1 MAFHKVIPFS
11 LTRQFVLN
19 NLNDIIDAIRE
30 DFEARS
36 AARDVALKRSREL
49 IRHCSLS
56 IRACHRH
63 EFDLA
68 LELLSKVD
76 ALAAQMTSDLVD
88 YPDLYHAGYTRDA
101 LKEVTEAHLV
111 YALIHHDPLP
121 TPAALGVPNNAYLG
135 GLAEAA
141 TEMRRYILDL
151 VRQDRLE
158 EAEGYFVKMD
168 DIYSVLVTID
178 FPDAI
183 TGGLR
188 RQTDIVR
195 GVTERTRGDLTVAV
209 RQRKLERALRDFE
222 EQVSQS

>member
-1 MAFHKVIPFS
+1 MKLNTLIGQPIV
-11 LTRQFVLN
+11 N
-19 NLNDIIDAIRE
+19 NLNAIIDQIRH
-30 DFEARS
+30 DFEAKNG
-36 AARDVALKRSREL
+36 ARDIALKRSREL
-49 IRHCSLS
+49 IRYCSLS

-63 EFDLA
+63 EFEKARELLVKVDELA
-68 LELLSKVD
+68 L
-76 ALAAQMTSDLVD
+76 QMTSDLAD

-121 TPAALGVPNNAYLG
+121 SPAALNVPNNAYLG

-151 VRQDRLE
+151 IRQDRLE

-178 FPDAI
+178 FPDAL

-222 EQVSQS
+222 ESISE

>member
-1 MAFHKVIPFS
+1 V
-11 LTRQFVLN
+11 N
-19 NLNDIIDAIRE
+19 NLNAIIDQIRH
-30 DFEARS
+30 DFEAKNG
-36 AARDVALKRSREL
+36 ARDIALKRSREL
-49 IRHCSLS
+49 IRYCSLS

-63 EFDLA
+63 EFEKARELLVKVDELA
-68 LELLSKVD
+68 L
-76 ALAAQMTSDLVD
+76 QMTSDLAD

-121 TPAALGVPNNAYLG
+121 SPAALNVPNNAYLG

-151 VRQDRLE
+151 IRQDRLE

-178 FPDAI
+178 FPDAL

-222 EQVSQS
+222 ESISE

>member
-1 MAFHKVIPFS
+1 M
-11 LTRQFVLN
+11 N
-19 NLNDIIDAIRE
+19 NLTDIIEQIRH
-30 DFEARS
+30 DFEAKN
-36 AARDVALKRSREL
+36 AARDTALKRSREL
-49 IRHCSLS
+49 IRYCSLS

-63 EFDLA
+63 EFDQA
-68 LELLSKVD
+68 RKLLNKVSE
-76 ALAAQMTSDLVD
+76 LAAQMTADLVE

-101 LKEVTEAHLV
+101 LKEVTEANLV
-111 YALIHHDPLP
+111 YALIHHDLLP
-121 TPAALGVPNNAYLG
+121 TPQSLNVPHSAYLG

-158 EAEGYFVKMD
+158 EAEVYFAKMD
-168 DIYSVLVTID
+168 DIYSVLVTVD

>member
-1 MAFHKVIPFS
+1 MFCMD
-11 LTRQFVLN
+11 
-19 NLNDIIDAIRE
+19 NLNEIIENIRQNL
-30 DFEARS
+30 EARN
-36 AARDVALKRSREL
+36 AVRDVTLKRSREL
-49 IRHCSLS
+49 IRYCSLS

-68 LELLSKVD
+68 LDLLVKVD
-76 ALAAQMTSDLVD
+76 ELADRMVADLAD
-88 YPDLYHAGYTRDA
+88 YADLYHAGYTRDA

-121 TPAALGVPNNAYLG
+121 SPAELNVPDNAYLG

-151 VRQDRLE
+151 IRQDRLE
-158 EAEGYFVKMD
+158 EAEAYFVKMD
-168 DIYSVLVTID
+168 EIYSVLVTID

-209 RQRKLERALRDFE
+209 RQRRLERALRDFE
-222 EQVSQS
+222 ERMTQE

>member
-1 MAFHKVIPFS
+1 MKLNTLIGQPIV
-11 LTRQFVLN
+11 N
-19 NLNDIIDAIRE
+19 NLNAIIDQIRH
-30 DFEARS
+30 DFEAKNG
-36 AARDVALKRSREL
+36 ARDIALKRSREL
-49 IRHCSLS
+49 IRYCSLS

-63 EFDLA
+63 EFEKARELLVKVDELA
-68 LELLSKVD
+68 L
-76 ALAAQMTSDLVD
+76 QMTSDLAD

-121 TPAALGVPNNAYLG
+121 SPVALNVPNNAYLG

-151 VRQDRLE
+151 IRQDRLE

-178 FPDAI
+178 FPDAL

-222 EQVSQS
+222 ESISE

>member
-1 MAFHKVIPFS
+1 M
-11 LTRQFVLN
+11 N
-19 NLNDIIDAIRE
+19 NLNNIIETIRQ
-30 DFEARS
+30 DFEARNG
-36 AARDVALKRSREL
+36 ARDIALKRSREL

-63 EFDLA
+63 EFALA
-68 LELLSKVD
+68 LDLLDTVD

-88 YPDLYHAGYTRDA
+88 YPDLYYAGYTRDA

-121 TPAALGVPNNAYLG
+121 TPAELNVPDSAYLG

-151 VRQDRLE
+151 IRQDRLE

-209 RQRKLERALRDFE
+209 RQRRLERALRDFE
-222 EQVSQS
+222 NSISA

>member
-1 MAFHKVIPFS
+1 V
-11 LTRQFVLN
+11 N
-19 NLNDIIDAIRE
+19 NLNNIIETIRQ
-30 DFEARS
+30 DFEARNG
-36 AARDVALKRSREL
+36 ARDIALKRSREL

-63 EFDLA
+63 EFALA
-68 LELLSKVD
+68 LDLLDTVD

-88 YPDLYHAGYTRDA
+88 YPDLYYAGYTRDA

-121 TPAALGVPNNAYLG
+121 TPAELNVPDSAYLG

-151 VRQDRLE
+151 IRQDRLE

-209 RQRKLERALRDFE
+209 RQRRLERALRDFE
-222 EQVSQS
+222 NSISA

>member
-1 MAFHKVIPFS
+1 LQLKLNTLIGQPIV
-11 LTRQFVLN
+11 N
-19 NLNDIIDAIRE
+19 NLNAIIDQIRH
-30 DFEARS
+30 DFEAKNG
-36 AARDVALKRSREL
+36 ARDIALKRSREL
-49 IRHCSLS
+49 IRYCSLS

-63 EFDLA
+63 EFEKARELLVKVDELA
-68 LELLSKVD
+68 L
-76 ALAAQMTSDLVD
+76 QMTSDLAD

-121 TPAALGVPNNAYLG
+121 SPAALNVPNNAYLG

-151 VRQDRLE
+151 IRQDRLE

-178 FPDAI
+178 FPDAL

-222 EQVSQS
+222 ESISE

>member
-1 MAFHKVIPFS
+1 V
-11 LTRQFVLN
+11 N
-19 NLNDIIDAIRE
+19 NLNAIIEHIRQ
-30 DFEARS
+30 DFEAKN
-36 AARDVALKRSREL
+36 AARDQALKRSREL
-49 IRHCSLS
+49 IRYCSLS

-63 EFDLA
+63 EFNLA
-68 LELLSKVD
+68 RELLTQVD
-76 ALAAQMTSDLVD
+76 ELAAQMIADLEY

-121 TPAALGVPNNAYLG
+121 TPETLHVPHNAYLG

-158 EAEGYFVKMD
+158 EAEVYFVKMD
-168 DIYSVLVTID
+168 EIYSVLVTID

-195 GVTERTRGDLTVAV
+195 GVTERTRGDLTLTV
-209 RQRKLERALRDFE
+209 RQRKLERALHHFE
-222 EQVSQS
+222 ESISVS

>member
-1 MAFHKVIPFS
+1 V
-11 LTRQFVLN
+11 N
-19 NLNDIIDAIRE
+19 NLNAIIDQIRH
-30 DFEARS
+30 DFEAKNG
-36 AARDVALKRSREL
+36 ARDIALKRSREL
-49 IRHCSLS
+49 IRYCSLS

-63 EFDLA
+63 EFEKARELLVKVDELA
-68 LELLSKVD
+68 L
-76 ALAAQMTSDLVD
+76 QMTSDLAD

-121 TPAALGVPNNAYLG
+121 SPAALNVPNNAYLG

-151 VRQDRLE
+151 IRQDRLE

-178 FPDAI
+178 FPDAL

-222 EQVSQS
+222 EQVSQA

>member
-1 MAFHKVIPFS
+1 M
-11 LTRQFVLN
+11 N
-19 NLNDIIDAIRE
+19 NLNDIIEDIRK
-30 DFEARS
+30 DFDTKNT
-36 AARDVALKRSREL
+36 ARDQALKRSREL

-63 EFDLA
+63 EFEQALDMLVKVDELADKMTADLA
-68 LELLSKVD
+68 
-76 ALAAQMTSDLVD
+76 D
-88 YPDLYHAGYTRDA
+88 YPDLYYAGYTRDA

-121 TPAALGVPNNAYLG
+121 TPADLGVSNSAYLG

-151 VRQDRLE
+151 IRQDRLG
-158 EAEGYFVKMD
+158 EAEAYFIKMD

-209 RQRKLERALRDFE
+209 RQRKLEQALRTFE
-222 EQVSQS
+222 NSINNQ

>member
-1 MAFHKVIPFS
+1 M
-11 LTRQFVLN
+11 N
-19 NLNDIIDAIRE
+19 NLNDIIETIRH
-30 DFEARS
+30 DFEARN
-36 AARDVALKRSREL
+36 AARDTALKRSRAPT
-49 IRHCSLS
+49 RFCSPS

-63 EFDLA
+63 EFDQA
-68 LELLSKVD
+68 RAMLSKVSE
-76 ALAAQMTSDLVD
+76 LAAQMTADLAE

-101 LKEVTEAHLV
+101 LKEVTEAHVV
-111 YALIHHDPLP
+111 YALIHHDLLP
-121 TPAALGVPNNAYLG
+121 TPQSLNVPYNAYLG

-158 EAEGYFVKMD
+158 EAEVYFTKMD

-195 GVTERTRGDLTVAV
+195 GVTERTRGDLTLTV
-209 RQRKLERALRDFE
+209 RQRKLEQALQSSE
-222 EQVSQS
+222 EFQHQAGPR

>member
-1 MAFHKVIPFS
+1 MKLNTLIGQPIV
-11 LTRQFVLN
+11 N
-19 NLNDIIDAIRE
+19 NLNAIIDQIRH
-30 DFEARS
+30 DFEAKNG
-36 AARDVALKRSREL
+36 ARDIALKRSREL
-49 IRHCSLS
+49 IRYCSLS

-63 EFDLA
+63 EFEKARELLVKVDELA
-68 LELLSKVD
+68 L
-76 ALAAQMTSDLVD
+76 QMTSDLAD

-121 TPAALGVPNNAYLG
+121 SPAALNVPNNAYLG

-151 VRQDRLE
+151 IRQARLE

-178 FPDAI
+178 FPDAL

-222 EQVSQS
+222 ESISE

>member
-1 MAFHKVIPFS
+1 MKN
-11 LTRQFVLN
+11 LTT
-19 NLNDIIDAIRE
+19 IIDTIRQ
-30 DFEARS
+30 DFEAKNM
-36 AARDVALKRSREL
+36 ARDLALKRSREL
-49 IRHCSLS
+49 IRFCSLS

-63 EFDLA
+63 EFEKARALLTQVDDLA
-68 LELLSKVD
+68 
-76 ALAAQMTSDLVD
+76 AAMIADLID

-101 LKEVTEAHLV
+101 LKELTEAHLV

-121 TPAALGVPNNAYLG
+121 TPAELHVPHNAYLG

-141 TEMRRYILDL
+141 TEMRRYLLDL
-151 VRQDRLE
+151 IRQDRLE
-158 EAEGYFVKMD
+158 EAEGYFTKMD

-209 RQRKLERALRDFE
+209 RQRKLEMALRAFE
-222 EQVSQS
+222 ERISKTDDFAES